1 MATRMLKVK
10 LEENNVNA
18 NNLENFE
25 DFENNDDEGEFY
37 PENDYQE
44 EVDFRW
50 ILGYLKNHIDC
61 RYTLLENVIAF

>member
-10 LEENNVNA
+10 LEENNVNV

-44 EVDFRW
+44 EVDFWW
-50 ILGYLKNHIDC
+50 IL
-61 RYTLLENVIAF
+61 ES